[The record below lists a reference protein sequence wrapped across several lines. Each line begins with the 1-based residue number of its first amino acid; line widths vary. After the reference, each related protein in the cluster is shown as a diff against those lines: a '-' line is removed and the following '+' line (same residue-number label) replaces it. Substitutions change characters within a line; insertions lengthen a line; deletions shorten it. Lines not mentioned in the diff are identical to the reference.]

1 MRYTREDGCRVWLT
15 FGMLTP
21 ESLAAIMDEFGSAEA
36 VYDKFL
42 HQGGSFLKAFRA
54 GESSIAA
61 LSTHADGSV
70 LHNALVTMRDLQCG
84 IMHIDDP
91 EYPDSLRNIPQ
102 PPALLYYRGNLE
114 CLMGKCVAVVGS
126 RTVSPQGEVVTRD
139 ICRELSRSGVTIVS
153 GLAMGAD
160 TAAHEGCID
169 GGSPTV
175 AVLAC
180 GMDVDY
186 PMENAELKERI
197 IRGGGL
203 LLSEYP
209 IGMHGSRYVFQMRN
223 RIISGLSKAL
233 VMMESRVRSGS
244 MITVQHALDQ
254 GRDVFAYPG
263 VPGSESAEGAHQLLR
278 EGAIYFTSARDI
290 LEDLGWADDLPAITQ
305 QQKKE
310 LPKMTPEQHSIYAL
324 LGGGEMSFD
333 ELADKSGIPPAQ
345 LSVIL
350 TLMQISGII
359 RAMPGKSYCRN

>member
-15 FGMLTP
+15 FGMLHP
-21 ESLAAIMDEFGSAEA
+21 DSLAAIFDEFGSAEA

-42 HQGGSFLKAFRA
+42 HEGGSFLRDFRA
-54 GESSIAA
+54 GESSISA
-61 LSTHADGSV
+61 LSSHAAGSV
-70 LHNALVTMRDLQCG
+70 LHEALVTMRALQCG
-84 IMHIDDP
+84 ILHITDP

-102 PPALLYYRGNLE
+102 PPAILYYRGNLE
-114 CLMGKCVAVVGS
+114 CLMGKCIAVVGS
-126 RTVSPQGEVVTRD
+126 RTVSPKGEVVTRD
-139 ICRELSRSGVTIVS
+139 ICRELSSSGVTIVS

-160 TAAHEGCID
+160 TAAHEGCIE

-180 GMDVDY
+180 GMDIDY
-186 PMENAELKERI
+186 PLENSELKERI
-197 IRGGGL
+197 VRSGGL

-209 IGMHGSRYVFQMRN
+209 IGMHGSKHVFQMRN

-278 EGAIYFTSARDI
+278 EGAIYFTSAHDI
-290 LEDLGWADDLPAITQ
+290 LEDLGWEDDLPAITQ

-310 LPKMTPEQHSIYAL
+310 LPKMSPEQHSIYVL

-333 ELADKSGIPPAQ
+333 ELADKSGIPPAK

-359 RAMPGKSYCRN
+359 RAMPGKTYCRN